1 MRIATNDQ
9 SDFLGT
15 GPSFELL
22 LTRERLMH
30 IIVGF
35 PVKQTDD
42 FVTGGETFEVVELVL
57 KYAPVKISA
66 DADVKGARKA
76 SHDVRAVVFAVS
88 GHETSSENFVVR
100 GCDGCH
106 KIA

>member
-1 MRIATNDQ
+1 
-9 SDFLGT
+9 
-15 GPSFELL
+15 
-22 LTRERLMH
+22 MH

-35 PVKQTDD
+35 PVQQTDD
-42 FVTGGETFEVVELVL
+42 FVAVGKTFEVVELML

-66 DADVKGARKA
+66 DADVEGAGKA
-76 SHDVRAVVFAVS
+76 SHDLGAIVLAVS

>member
-1 MRIATNDQ
+1 
-9 SDFLGT
+9 
-15 GPSFELL
+15 
-22 LTRERLMH
+22 MH

-35 PVKQTDD
+35 PVQQTDD
-42 FVTGGETFEVVELVL
+42 FVAVGKTFEVMELML
-57 KYAPVKISA
+57 ENAPVKISA
-66 DADVKGARKA
+66 DADLKGTRKA

>member
-1 MRIATNDQ
+1 VRIATHDQ

-22 LTRERLMH
+22 LTGEGLVH

-35 PVKQTDD
+35 SVQQADD
-42 FVTGGETFEVVELVL
+42 FVAVGETFEVVELML
-57 KYAPVKISA
+57 ENTAVKISA

-76 SHDVRAVVFAVS
+76 SHDVGAIVSALS
-88 GHETSSENFVVR
+88 GHETSSESFVVR